1 MSTIT
6 SPKYDYLI
14 KTVREWPV
22 AERLA
27 IVHDILS
34 SVAAELPKEELS
46 EPELTHSD
54 NLPRN
59 TLVQALGML
68 SSGSTAPPD
77 DEQVESWLDE
87 RRLQKYAS

>member
-34 SVAAELPKEELS
+34 SVAAELPEGELS
-46 EPELTHSD
+46 RPALTRSD

-59 TLVQALGML
+59 TLAQALGML
-68 SSGSTAPPD
+68 SSDSTAPPGD
-77 DEQVESWLDE
+77 DQVKSWLDE